1 LRICIFGT
9 GAVGGHLAARFAAAG
24 HEVAVFARGAHLE
37 AMTARGIELR
47 SGDEIVR
54 GRVRGSD
61 RASALGEQDAV
72 FVTLKAN
79 LLPLLA
85 ENAAPLLGR
94 DTPVVF
100 VQNGIPWWYAQGL
113 GKDRPAPPDLSR
125 LDPGGALARAI
136 APERVVGAVVFSAN
150 HLEAPGVIHN
160 STPGRNMLTVGEP
173 DDSAS
178 ARVRQLRAT
187 IAAAQLHSPATDD
200 IRQSLWSKLV
210 LNIGSST
217 LCLLTGLSVGEL
229 MRDPV
234 LAGIRSRITAEGF
247 AIAAAHGIAVEGAPK
262 RPGGQTPGI
271 VGHKPSMLQDYER
284 GRPMEIESQIMTPL
298 AFAHAAGLEVPSFE
312 LAATLAARKAAAK
325 GLYTP

>member
-1 LRICIFGT
+1 LRICIFGA

-24 HEVAVFARGAHLE
+24 HEVSVFARGAHLE
-37 AMTARGIELR
+37 AMTERGIELR
-47 SGDEIVR
+47 SGDEIVKAR
-54 GRVRGSD
+54 LRGSD
-61 RASALGEQDAV
+61 RAGELGTQDLI

-79 LLPLLA
+79 LLPLFA
-85 ENAAPLLGR
+85 ASVAPLLSR
-94 DTPVVF
+94 DTPVAF

-113 GKDRPAPPDLSR
+113 SKERPRPPDLSR
-125 LDPGGALARAI
+125 LDPGGALAKAV
-136 APERVVGAVVFSAN
+136 APERVIGAVVFSAN
-150 HLEAPGVIHN
+150 HVEAPGVIQN
-160 STPGRNMLTVGEP
+160 ATPGRNMLTVGEP
-173 DDSAS
+173 DDRQTD
-178 ARVRQLRAT
+178 RVQALRQT
-187 IAAAQLHSPATDD
+187 IAAAGMHSPENTD

-229 MRDPV
+229 MSDPA
-234 LAGIRSRITAEGF
+234 LARIRTRISAEGF

-284 GRPMEIESQIMTPL
+284 GRPMEVESQIMTPL
-298 AFAHAAGLEVPSFE
+298 AFAHAAGLEVPGFE
-312 LAATLAARKAAAK
+312 LAATLAARKAAEK

>member
-1 LRICIFGT
+1 LRICIFGA

-24 HEVAVFARGAHLE
+24 HEVSVFARGAHLE
-37 AMTARGIELR
+37 AMHERGIELR
-47 SGDEIVR
+47 SGDEVVKT
-54 GRVRGSD
+54 RVRGSD
-61 RASALGEQDAV
+61 RASALGAQDIV
-72 FVTLKAN
+72 FTTLKAN

-85 ENAAPLLGR
+85 QNAKALLGR

-113 GKDRPAPPDLSR
+113 SSDRPQPPDLSK
-125 LDPGGALARAI
+125 LDPGGVLAKAI

-150 HLEAPGVIHN
+150 HVVAPGVIEN
-160 STPGRNMLTVGEP
+160 ATPGRNMLTVGEP
-173 DDSAS
+173 DD
-178 ARVRQLRAT
+178 RQSDRIQALRQT
-187 IAAAQLHSPATDD
+187 IAAASMHSPENTD

-229 MRDPV
+229 MSDPA
-234 LAGIRSRITAEGF
+234 LATIRSRISAEGF

-284 GRPMEIESQIMTPL
+284 GRPMEVESQIMTPL
-298 AFAHAAGLEVPSFE
+298 AFARAAGLEVPSFE

>member
-1 LRICIFGT
+1 LRICIFGA

-24 HEVAVFARGAHLE
+24 HEVSVFARGAHLE
-37 AMTARGIELR
+37 AMNDRGIELR
-47 SGDEIVR
+47 SGGEVVR
-54 GRVRGSD
+54 ARLRGSD
-61 RASALGEQDAV
+61 RAGELGTQDIV

-85 ENAAPLLGR
+85 ANIAPLLGR
-94 DTPVVF
+94 DTPVAC

-113 GKDRPAPPDLSR
+113 SKDRPQPPDLSK
-125 LDPGGALARAI
+125 LDPGGVLAKAV
-136 APERVVGAVVFSAN
+136 APERVIGAVVFSAN
-150 HLEAPGVIHN
+150 HVESPGVIQN
-160 STPGRNMLTVGEP
+160 ATPGRNMLTVGEP
-173 DDSAS
+173 DDCQTD
-178 ARVRQLRAT
+178 RIKGLRQT
-187 IAAAQLHSPATDD
+187 IAAANMHSPENSD

-229 MRDPV
+229 MSNPV
-234 LAGIRSRITAEGF
+234 LAGIRTRISAEGF

-284 GRPMEIESQIMTPL
+284 NRPMEIESQIMTPL
-298 AFAHAAGLEVPSFE
+298 AFAQAAGLEVPSFE
-312 LAATLAARKAAAK
+312 LAATLAARKAAER